1 MNDYREFDYDWH
13 QAANIFWTCG
23 EASTQMSISVEISL
37 VLLTLAAL
45 TFFGLNLMV
54 STRDVMLV
62 VSTSQSESK
71 AKPSW
76 LKPNPLPI
84 FLQIRFTERRYRA
97 TQNAS
102 GLATARFHC
111 SLSH

>member
-1 MNDYREFDYDWH
+1 MLVAHMLPLIVVYAMNDYREFDYDWH

-62 VSTSQSESK
+62 RIDVPERVKSETQLAQ
-71 AKPSW
+71 AKPA
-76 LKPNPLPI
+76 PDI
-84 FLQIRFTERRYRA
+84 FA
-97 TQNAS
+97 D
-102 GLATARFHC
+102 
-111 SLSH
+111 